1 MSDQLLDI
9 VLRSLWISG
18 MALLLSTLWS
28 LPMALT
34 LGLRKFRGSRTLIS
48 FFNAMLGIPTVALG
62 LFLYMIL
69 SHRGPLGFLSL
80 LYTPSAIML
89 GQALLITPIIV
100 SLLTSAIESV
110 DPHIKDLART
120 LGASDRQASL
130 AVLRESRKNGI
141 LAGIAGFNRAV
152 AELGVALML
161 GGNIAGFTRVM
172 TTQISL
178 GISQGEIILSIEAT
192 LILLT
197 IVFVLTYIANLLG
210 RR

>member
-130 AVLRESRKNGI
+130 AVLRESRKSGI